1 MDQKIEARD
10 NSVIQNVTQISHVH
24 VDSAEPISQRERS
37 IMIERVKGSWI
48 TGILLPSLRSATR
61 LELQFDCAHSVGPV
75 GVRSIRNLDNNQT
88 RDYQRTL
95 DTSFAERG
103 EVIVIVGAPGSG
115 KSTALLQLM
124 DRLLEEARAETSAP
138 IPAIFQLSSWHRGQ
152 TIESWLTEQLIAA
165 YEIPPSKAAGWV
177 NAAKVLPLLDGLD
190 EVPAAER
197 SICM

>member
-1 MDQKIEARD
+1 MNQKIEARD

-24 VDSAEPISQRERS
+24 VESAEPISQRERS
-37 IMIERVKGSWI
+37 IMIERVKASWI

-61 LELQFDCAHSVGPV
+61 LELQFDCTHSVGPV
-75 GVRSIRNLDNNQT
+75 RVHSIRNLDNNQT

-124 DRLLEEARAETSAP
+124 DR
-138 IPAIFQLSSWHRGQ
+138 SWRKPGRKRRLRYPPY
-152 TIESWLTEQLIAA
+152 SNCRPGIAVK
-165 YEIPPSKAAGWV
+165 PSKVG
-177 NAAKVLPLLDGLD
+177 LPSNWLLLTKFHLRRQLDGSR
-190 EVPAAER
+190 PR
-197 SICM
+197 KFFHY